1 MVDKRP
7 GSDSVSSWN
16 RLPSPNPENPIEGRN
31 PVLEALKADRPINKL
46 LLSKGIGRHSVIGQ
60 ILHHARQNGVLVEYV
75 DSRLIQKLSSTG
87 HSQGVLAMVA
97 TKEYVDLN
105 YLLEASQQKDDLP
118 LYIILDG
125 IEDPHNLGAILRTAD
140 AVGGH
145 GVIIPQRRAVGLTA
159 AVSRTSAGA
168 VEYIPVARVSNIPQS
183 ISHLRQ
189 EGIWTV
195 GVDMAGDEDYTQAD
209 YHQSVAL
216 VIGAEGKGLSRLV
229 KERCDQIVSIP
240 MKGHIA
246 SLNASVAAALVM
258 YEAVR
263 QRTESSRAGLAHC

>member
-1 MVDKRP
+1 MYMVDKRP
-7 GSDSVSSWN
+7 RSDAVSSWN
-16 RLPSPNPENPIEGRN
+16 RLPSPNPETPIEGRN

-60 ILHHARQNGVLVEYV
+60 ILYHARQNGVLVEYV

-97 TKEYVDLN
+97 TKEYVDLK
-105 YLLEASQQKDDLP
+105 YLLEASQQRDDIP

-140 AVGGH
+140 AAGAH
-145 GVIIPQRRAVGLTA
+145 GIIIPQRRAVGLTA
-159 AVSRTSAGA
+159 AVSRASAGA
-168 VEYIPVARVSNIPQS
+168 VEYIPVARVSNISQS

-195 GVDMAGDEDYTQAD
+195 GVDMAGGKDYTQTD

-240 MKGHIA
+240 MKGHIT

-263 QRTESSRAGLAHC
+263 QRTESSRAGC